1 MSLNSAMVYRRTDR
15 GLREVYEK
23 SHQFTQSE
31 RLVLILLDG
40 RLSVA
45 GLHARLPSLDD
56 ERIERTIVK
65 LEEAGLVEPS
75 GLVDS
80 LQSPSR
86 AEEVMRL
93 EPDVVAEFLEQL
105 DLDPVTRSAGASGDA
120 AAELVLAS
128 VDRAAAQLAREEEED
143 ARRRK
148 ERPADSPL
156 KESDRSHISSSPSPF
171 TDHAWDLTEASSF
184 AITTV
189 NVPDRLDLQEERD
202 RAEMEEYTEHRR
214 QVALQAWMKRFLV
227 VAVVIVFGGV
237 VYGILKPVRDQAS
250 ASRVGERMTVAFKVP
265 VKVVETEFRFLP
277 SPRLILRGV
286 DVGGEFGAEQVSLLI
301 NWKDLWSA
309 LNGGQWVWGE
319 ATVAPAAMSAAQ
331 AIAAVKRVP
340 GGTAGLPQTVS
351 TIRFES
357 IQVPGSRL
365 FPARYEAV
373 MRRGDDGR
381 FGPLVLTELASDDSS
396 MQLQLRPSTSE
407 PGALDFTLDAQ
418 RWAVPVGPRT
428 RWSNVRASGSL
439 RGNVLEVS
447 NYSLTGFFGITTG
460 TVFVA
465 GDVEWIVTGTAEA
478 GKVDV
483 ETVLDSL
490 RGTAQGGSSAPR
502 PAAMQG
508 TAALNLVMLGR
519 GATPEDAIAHS
530 AIAGTFTVRFAV
542 LNGINLGL
550 AATQGVAASGVTRF
564 TEFGGTV
571 VASTNGVR
579 FEETGGRAGA
589 MVARSNFTV
598 APDASIAGV
607 VRVELGGQRIQAPMT
622 LRISGTA
629 VQPRF
634 GR

>member
-1 MSLNSAMVYRRTDR
+1 MSLNSAMVYRRTDP
-15 GLREVYEK
+15 GMREVYEK

-40 RLSVA
+40 RLSIA
-45 GLHARLPSLDD
+45 GLRARLPSLDN

-65 LEEAGLVEPS
+65 LEEAGLVVPAES
-75 GLVDS
+75 VDS

-93 EPDVVAEFLEQL
+93 EPDVIAEFLEQI
-105 DLDPVTRSAGASGDA
+105 DLDPVTGSTGARDDM
-120 AAELVLAS
+120 AAERVRAS

-143 ARRRK
+143 SRRRK
-148 ERPADSPL
+148 ERPADRLPV
-156 KESDRSHISSSPSPF
+156 ESDRSHYPSSPSPF
-171 TDHAWDLTEASSF
+171 ADHQWDPTEASSF

-202 RAEMEEYTEHRR
+202 RAEMEEYTAHRR
-214 QVALQAWMKRFLV
+214 QAVFQAWMKRLLV

-250 ASRVGERMTVAFKVP
+250 ASRVGERLTDAFKVP
-265 VKVVETEFRFLP
+265 VKVAETEIRLLP
-277 SPRLILRGV
+277 SPRLVLRGV
-286 DVGGEFGAEQVSLLI
+286 DVGGEFGAEQVALLI
-301 NWKDLWSA
+301 NWKDLWLA

-319 ATVAPAAMSAAQ
+319 ATVAPTAMSAAQ
-331 AIAAVKRVP
+331 AIAAVRRVP
-340 GGTAGLPQTVS
+340 GGTAGLPQTIS

-357 IQVPGSRL
+357 IQVSGSRL
-365 FPARYEAV
+365 FPARYEAA

-381 FGPLVLTELASDDSS
+381 FGPLVLKELASDDSS
-396 MQLQLRPSTSE
+396 MQLQFRPSTGD
-407 PGALDFTLDAQ
+407 PGAIDFTLEAQ

-428 RWSNVRASGSL
+428 RWSNVRASGNL

-447 NYSLTGFFGITTG
+447 SYALTGFFGITTG

-465 GDVEWIVTGTAEA
+465 GDVEWVVTGTADA

-490 RGTAQGGSSAPR
+490 RGQKQGSSEGR

-519 GATPEDAIAHS
+519 GATPEDAIVHS
-530 AIAGTFTVRFAV
+530 AVAGPFTVRFAV

-571 VASTNGVR
+571 VASANGVR

-629 VQPRF
+629 FQPRF

>member
-1 MSLNSAMVYRRTDR
+1 MPLNSAMVYRRTDR

-23 SHQFTQSE
+23 SHHFTQSE

-40 RLSVA
+40 RLTVA
-45 GLHARLPSLDD
+45 GLRARLPSLDN

-65 LEEAGLVEPS
+65 LEEAGLVEP
-75 GLVDS
+75 LDAADD
-80 LQSPSR
+80 LQPQSR
-86 AEEVMRL
+86 VEEVMRL
-93 EPDVVAEFLEQL
+93 EPDVVAEFLEQIE
-105 DLDPVTRSAGASGDA
+105 LDPVTGAAGRGGDV
-120 AAELVLAS
+120 AAELVRAS
-128 VDRAAAQLAREEEED
+128 VDRAAAQLVQEGAAED
-143 ARRRK
+143 RRRR
-148 ERPADSPL
+148 EPPVDSTPT
-156 KESDRSHISSSPSPF
+156 ESGRTLHTSSPSPF
-171 TDHAWDLTEASSF
+171 ADHEWDPTRASSF

-202 RAEMEEYTEHRR
+202 RAEMEEYTKHRR
-214 QVALQAWMKRFLV
+214 RVVLQAWMKRLLV

-237 VYGILKPVRDQAS
+237 VYGVLKPVRDQAS
-250 ASRVGERMTVAFKVP
+250 ASRVGERLTGAFKVP
-265 VKVVETEFRFLP
+265 VKVAGTEFRFLP
-277 SPRLILRGV
+277 SPRLILRGI

-301 NWKDLWSA
+301 NWKDLWFA

-319 ATVAPAAMSAAQ
+319 ATVAPMAMSATQ
-331 AIAAVKRVP
+331 AIAAVKRIP
-340 GGTAGLPQTVS
+340 GGTAGLPQTIS

-365 FPARYEAV
+365 FPGRYEAA

-381 FGPLVLTELASDDSS
+381 FGPLLLNELASDDSS
-396 MQLQLRPSTSE
+396 MQVQFRPSTGD
-407 PGALDFTLDAQ
+407 PGAIDFTLDAQ
-418 RWAVPVGPRT
+418 RWAIPVGPRT
-428 RWSNVRASGSL
+428 RWSNVRASGNI
-439 RGNVLEVS
+439 RGNILEVS
-447 NYSLTGFFGITTG
+447 SYTLTGFFGITTG

-465 GDVEWIVTGTAEA
+465 GDVEWVVTGIAEA

-490 RGTAQGGSSAPR
+490 RGPKQGPTEGR

-519 GATPEDAIAHS
+519 GVTAEEAIANS
-530 AIAGTFTVRFAV
+530 AVAGPFTVRFAV

-550 AATQGVAASGVTRF
+550 AATQGAAASGVTRF

-571 VASTNGVR
+571 VASARGVR

-607 VRVELGGQRIQAPMT
+607 VRVELGGQRVQAPMT

-629 VQPRF
+629 FQPRF

>member
-1 MSLNSAMVYRRTDR
+1 
-15 GLREVYEK
+15 
-23 SHQFTQSE
+23 
-31 RLVLILLDG
+31 
-40 RLSVA
+40 
-45 GLHARLPSLDD
+45 
-56 ERIERTIVK
+56 
-65 LEEAGLVEPS
+65 
-75 GLVDS
+75 
-80 LQSPSR
+80 
-86 AEEVMRL
+86 
-93 EPDVVAEFLEQL
+93 
-105 DLDPVTRSAGASGDA
+105 
-120 AAELVLAS
+120 
-128 VDRAAAQLAREEEED
+128 
-143 ARRRK
+143 
-148 ERPADSPL
+148 
-156 KESDRSHISSSPSPF
+156 
-171 TDHAWDLTEASSF
+171 
-184 AITTV
+184 
-189 NVPDRLDLQEERD
+189 
-202 RAEMEEYTEHRR
+202 MEEYTEHRR
-214 QVALQAWMKRFLV
+214 QAVFQTWMKRLLV

-250 ASRVGERMTVAFKVP
+250 ASRVGERLTDAFKVP
-265 VKVVETEFRFLP
+265 VKVAETEFRLLP
-277 SPRLILRGV
+277 SPRLVLRGV
-286 DVGGEFGAEQVSLLI
+286 DVGGEFGAEQVALLI
-301 NWKDLWSA
+301 NWKDLWLA

-319 ATVAPAAMSAAQ
+319 ATVAPTAMSAAQ

-340 GGTAGLPQTVS
+340 GGTAGLPQTIS

-357 IQVPGSRL
+357 IQVSGSRL
-365 FPARYEAV
+365 FPARYEAA

-381 FGPLVLTELASDDSS
+381 FGPLVLKELANDDST
-396 MQLQLRPSTSE
+396 MQLQFRPSTGD
-407 PGALDFTLDAQ
+407 PGAIDFTLEAQ

-428 RWSNVRASGSL
+428 RWGNVRASGNL

-447 NYSLTGFFGITTG
+447 SYALTGFFGITTG

-465 GDVEWIVTGTAEA
+465 GDVEWVVTGTADA

-490 RGTAQGGSSAPR
+490 RGQKQGSSEGR

-519 GATPEDAIAHS
+519 GATPEDAIVHS
-530 AIAGTFTVRFAV
+530 AVAGPFTVRFAV

-571 VASTNGVR
+571 VASANGVR

-629 VQPRF
+629 APAPLRPLTVSRGTMFHVKQSLREQAPLRILARSRPCFPAPRLPSVLPCQPCCTRSHSTSSLSVVATPEPRPRSPPR
-634 GR
+634 GRAAARCCSPTTSRRSGRCPATRRSAGSARVISSRRWMPWVARWRPPRTRRGSSSGS

>member
-45 GLHARLPSLDD
+45 GLRARLPSLDN

-75 GLVDS
+75 GSAED
-80 LQSPSR
+80 LQSPGR

-93 EPDVVAEFLEQL
+93 EPDVVVQFLEQN
-105 DLDPVTRSAGASGDA
+105 DLDPNTASVGRSEDVA
-120 AAELVLAS
+120 ADLVRAS
-128 VDRAAAQLAREEEED
+128 VDRAAARLVEEAD
-143 ARRRK
+143 
-148 ERPADSPL
+148 ADSRRYEQRPIHADVNG
-156 KESDRSHISSSPSPF
+156 SDRSHHTSSPSPF
-171 TDHAWDLTEASSF
+171 TDHEWDPTEASSF

-202 RAEMEEYTEHRR
+202 RAEAEEYAEQRR
-214 QVALQAWMKRFLV
+214 RTVQRAWMKRLLV
-227 VAVVIVFGGV
+227 VAAVVVFGAL
-237 VYGILKPVRDQAS
+237 VYGVLKPVRDQAS
-250 ASRVGERMTVAFKVP
+250 AMRVGERLTGAFKVP
-265 VKVVETEFRFLP
+265 VTVAETEFRFLP
-277 SPRLILRGV
+277 SPRLLIRGV
-286 DVGGEFGAEQVSLLI
+286 DVGGEFGAEQVALLI
-301 NWKDLWSA
+301 NWKDLWFA

-319 ATVAPAAMSAAQ
+319 ASVAPMSMSPAQ
-331 AIAAVKRVP
+331 AIAALKRIP
-340 GGTAGLPQTVS
+340 GGTEGLPQTVS

-365 FPARYEAV
+365 FAGRYTAA

-381 FGPLVLTELASDDSS
+381 FGPLVLREITSDDSS
-396 MQLQLRPSTSE
+396 MELQFRPSRAD
-407 PGALDFTLDAQ
+407 PGAIDFSLEAQ

-428 RWSNVRASGSL
+428 RWNDVRASGSI
-439 RGNVLEVS
+439 RGHVLEVS
-447 NYSLTGFFGITTG
+447 NYILTGFFGITTG

-465 GDVEWIVTGTAEA
+465 GDVEWVVTGTAEA

-483 ETVLDSL
+483 ETVLASL
-490 RGTAQGGSSAPR
+490 AKSTQGSLQGS
-502 PAAMQG
+502 PAAMTG
-508 TAALNLVMLGR
+508 TAAMSLVMLGR
-519 GATPEDAIAHS
+519 GATPAEAIESS
-530 AIAGTFTVRFAV
+530 AVAGPFTVRFAV

-550 AATQGVAASGVTRF
+550 AATRGVAASGSTRF

-571 VASTNGVR
+571 VASASGVR
-579 FEETGGRAGA
+579 FEDTVGRAGA

-607 VRVELGGQRIQAPMT
+607 VRVELGRQRVQAPIS

-629 VQPRF
+629 DQPRF

>member
-1 MSLNSAMVYRRTDR
+1 MVYRRTDQ

-40 RLSVA
+40 RLTVA
-45 GLHARLPSLDD
+45 GLRERLPSLDN

-75 GLVDS
+75 DTS
-80 LQSPSR
+80 NDPPSPSR

-93 EPDVVAEFLEQL
+93 EPDVVAEFLEQIE
-105 DLDPVTRSAGASGDA
+105 LDPVTGSAGGGGDVA
-120 AAELVLAS
+120 GELVRAS
-128 VDRAAAQLAREEEED
+128 VDRAAAQLAQEEAEE
-143 ARRRK
+143 ARRRRG
-148 ERPADSPL
+148 RPADGTPA
-156 KESDRSHISSSPSPF
+156 ESGRSHYEASPSPF
-171 TDHAWDLTEASSF
+171 ADHEWNPTEASSF

-214 QVALQAWMKRFLV
+214 QAVLQAWMKRLLV

-237 VYGILKPVRDQAS
+237 VYGVLKPVRDQAS
-250 ASRVGERMTVAFKVP
+250 AARVGERLTGAFRVP
-265 VKVVETEFRFLP
+265 VKVAETEFRFLP

-286 DVGGEFGAEQVSLLI
+286 NVGGEFGAEQVALLI
-301 NWKDLWSA
+301 NWKDLWFA
-309 LNGGQWVWGE
+309 LSGGQWAWGE
-319 ATVAPAAMSAAQ
+319 ATVAPTAMSPAQ

-340 GGTAGLPQTVS
+340 GGTAGLPQTIS

-365 FPARYEAV
+365 FPGRYEAS

-381 FGPLVLTELASDDSS
+381 FGPLVLRELASDDRP
-396 MQLQLRPSTSE
+396 MQLQFRPSTDE
-407 PGALDFTLDAQ
+407 PGAIDFTLEAQ

-428 RWSNVRASGSL
+428 RWDNVRANGSL

-447 NYSLTGFFGITTG
+447 SYTLSGFFGITTG

-465 GDVEWIVTGTAEA
+465 GDVEWVVTGTAEA

-490 RGTAQGGSSAPR
+490 SGQKPGSSEGR

-519 GATPEDAIAHS
+519 GATAEEAIASS
-530 AIAGTFTVRFAV
+530 AVAGPFTVRFAV

-550 AATQGVAASGVTRF
+550 AATQGVAASGATRF

-571 VASTNGVR
+571 VASASGVR

-589 MVARSNFTV
+589 MVPRSNFTV

>member
-40 RLSVA
+40 RLTVA
-45 GLHARLPSLDD
+45 GLRARLPSLDN

-65 LEEAGLVEPS
+65 LEEAGLVEPIDQADD
-75 GLVDS
+75 LPA
-80 LQSPSR
+80 QSR
-86 AEEVMRL
+86 VEEVLRL
-93 EPDVVAEFLEQL
+93 EPDVVVQFLEQN
-105 DLDPVTRSAGASGDA
+105 DLDPVTAAVSSGGDVG
-120 AAELVLAS
+120 AELVRAS
-128 VDRAAAQLAREEEED
+128 VDRAAARLAQEED
-143 ARRRK
+143 EASGLRRQGS
-148 ERPADSPL
+148 ENGAFG
-156 KESDRSHISSSPSPF
+156 ESGHSHGAASLSPF
-171 TDHAWDLTEASSF
+171 TDRAWDPTEASSF

-202 RAEMEEYTEHRR
+202 RAETEEYIEQRR
-214 QVALQAWMKRFLV
+214 RVALQVWMKRLLV
-227 VAVVIVFGGV
+227 AAVAIVFAAV
-237 VYGILKPVRDQAS
+237 VYGVLKPVRDQAS
-250 ASRVGERMTVAFKVP
+250 AARVGNRLATAFGLP
-265 VKVVETEFRFLP
+265 VKVAATEFRLLP

-286 DVGGEFGAEQVSLLI
+286 DVGGEFGAEQVTLLI
-301 NWKDLWSA
+301 NWKDLWFA
-309 LNGGQWVWGE
+309 LSGGQWVWGE
-319 ATVAPAAMSAAQ
+319 ATVAPMAMSTAQ

-340 GGTAGLPQTVS
+340 AGTHGLPQTIS

-357 IQVPGSRL
+357 VQVTGSRL
-365 FPARYEAV
+365 FPGRYEAA

-381 FGPLVLTELASDDSS
+381 FGPLVLKELVADDSS
-396 MQLQLRPSTSE
+396 MQLQFWPSKSE
-407 PGALDFTLDAQ
+407 PGAIDFSLEARQ
-418 RWAVPVGPRT
+418 WAVPVGPRT
-428 RWSNVRASGSL
+428 RWNHVQANGGI
-439 RGNVLEVS
+439 RGHLLEVS
-447 NYSLTGFFGITTG
+447 SYALTGFFGITTG
-460 TVFVA
+460 RLYVA
-465 GDVEWIVTGTAEA
+465 GDVEWVVTGMAEA

-483 ETVLDSL
+483 ETVLESL
-490 RGTAQGGSSAPR
+490 RGQAQGSPATR

-519 GATPEDAIAHS
+519 GATAEDAIAQS
-530 AIAGTFTVRFAV
+530 AVAGPFTVRFAV

-571 VASTNGVR
+571 IASASGVR

-598 APDASIAGV
+598 APDASLAGV
-607 VRVELGGQRIQAPMT
+607 VRVELGGQRVQAPMT

-634 GR
+634 SR

>member
-23 SHQFTQSE
+23 SHRFTQSE

-40 RLSVA
+40 RLTVA
-45 GLHARLPSLDD
+45 GLRARLPSLDN

-65 LEEAGLVEPS
+65 LEEAGLVEP
-75 GLVDS
+75 LDTADA
-80 LQSPSR
+80 LQSPGR

-93 EPDVVAEFLEQL
+93 EPDVVAEFLGQI
-105 DLDPVTRSAGASGDA
+105 DLDPVTAAAGSGGDV
-120 AAELVLAS
+120 AAELVRAS
-128 VDRAAAQLAREEEED
+128 VDRAAAQLVQEEATED
-143 ARRRK
+143 RRRR
-148 ERPADSPL
+148 EPPAEGTPA
-156 KESDRSHISSSPSPF
+156 ESGRTLHAFSPSPF
-171 TDHAWDLTEASSF
+171 ADQEWDPTEASSF

-189 NVPDRLDLQEERD
+189 NVPDRLDMQEERD

-214 QVALQAWMKRFLV
+214 QVVLQAWLKRLLV
-227 VAVVIVFGGV
+227 AAIVIVFGGV
-237 VYGILKPVRDQAS
+237 VYGVLKPVRDQAS
-250 ASRVGERMTVAFKVP
+250 ASRVGERLSGAFKVP
-265 VKVVETEFRFLP
+265 VKVAETEFRFLP
-277 SPRLILRGV
+277 SPRLILRGI
-286 DVGGEFGAEQVSLLI
+286 DVGGEFGTEQVALLI
-301 NWKDLWSA
+301 NWKDLWFA

-319 ATVAPAAMSAAQ
+319 ATVAPTAMSAAQ

-340 GGTAGLPQTVS
+340 GGTAGLPQTIS

-357 IQVPGSRL
+357 IQVSGSRL
-365 FPARYEAV
+365 FPGRYEAA

-381 FGPLVLTELASDDSS
+381 FGPLVLKELAGDDSS
-396 MQLQLRPSTSE
+396 MQLQFRPSAGE
-407 PGALDFTLDAQ
+407 LGAIDFTLEAQ

-428 RWSNVRASGSL
+428 RWNNVQASGSI

-447 NYSLTGFFGITTG
+447 SYTLAGYFGITTG

-465 GDVEWIVTGTAEA
+465 GDVEWVVTGTAEA

-483 ETVLDSL
+483 ETVLESL
-490 RGTAQGGSSAPR
+490 RGPVQGPSAGR

-508 TAALNLVMLGR
+508 TATLNLVMLGR
-519 GATPEDAIAHS
+519 GATAEEAITHS
-530 AIAGTFTVRFAV
+530 AIAGPFTVRFAV

-564 TEFGGTV
+564 TDFGGTV
-571 VASTNGVR
+571 VASASGVR

-622 LRISGTA
+622 LRISGTTS
-629 VQPRF
+629 QPRF

>member
-1 MSLNSAMVYRRTDR
+1 MVYRRTDR

-40 RLSVA
+40 RLTVA
-45 GLHARLPSLDD
+45 GLRARLPSLDN

-65 LEEAGLVEPS
+65 LEEAGLVEPMDQADDLEAS
-75 GLVDS
+75 
-80 LQSPSR
+80 SR
-86 AEEVMRL
+86 VEEVLRL
-93 EPDVVAEFLEQL
+93 EPDVVVQFLEQN
-105 DLDPVTRSAGASGDA
+105 DLDPVTAAVGSGEDMG
-120 AAELVLAS
+120 AELVRAS
-128 VDRAAAQLAREEEED
+128 VDRAAARLVEEADE
-143 ARRRK
+143 AS
-148 ERPADSPL
+148 ERHRQQSKNGSL
-156 KESDRSHISSSPSPF
+156 KESDRSHQASSPSPF
-171 TDHAWDLTEASSF
+171 TDHAWDPTEASSF

-202 RAEMEEYTEHRR
+202 RAETEEYTEQRR
-214 QVALQAWMKRFLV
+214 RVVLQAWMKRLLV
-227 VAVVIVFGGV
+227 VAVVIVFGAL
-237 VYGILKPVRDQAS
+237 VYGVLKPVRDQAS
-250 ASRVGERMTVAFKVP
+250 ASRVGERLTAAFKLP
-265 VKVVETEFRFLP
+265 VKVAETEFRVLP
-277 SPRLILRGV
+277 SPRLILRGI
-286 DVGGEFGAEQVSLLI
+286 DVGGEFGAEQVALLI
-301 NWKDLWSA
+301 NWRDLWLA

-319 ATVAPAAMSAAQ
+319 ATVAPTAMSAAQ

-340 GGTAGLPQTVS
+340 GGTEGLPQTIS

-357 IQVPGSRL
+357 VQITGSRL
-365 FPARYEAV
+365 FPGRYEAA

-381 FGPLVLTELASDDSS
+381 FGPLVLNELVADDSA
-396 MQLQLRPSTSE
+396 MQLQFRPSTGE
-407 PGALDFTLDAQ
+407 PGAIDFSLEARQ
-418 RWAVPVGPRT
+418 WAVPVGPRT
-428 RWSNVRASGSL
+428 RWSHVRASGSI
-439 RGNVLEVS
+439 RGNLLEVS
-447 NYSLTGFFGITTG
+447 NYALTGYFGITTG
-460 TVFVA
+460 QLFVA
-465 GDVEWIVTGTAEA
+465 GDIEWVVTGTAEA

-483 ETVLDSL
+483 ETVLESL
-490 RGTAQGGSSAPR
+490 RGQAQGSPAAQ

-519 GATPEDAIAHS
+519 GATPEEAVARS
-530 AIAGTFTVRFAV
+530 AVAGPFTVRFAV

-571 VASTNGVR
+571 IASASGVR

-589 MVARSNFTV
+589 MVARSHFTV

-607 VRVELGGQRIQAPMT
+607 VRVELGGQRVQAPMT

>member
-1 MSLNSAMVYRRTDR
+1 MWRPNWSGRAWIVPRHSWRRR
-15 GLREVYEK
+15 RRLRP
-23 SHQFTQSE
+23 
-31 RLVLILLDG
+31 G
-40 RLSVA
+40 
-45 GLHARLPSLDD
+45 
-56 ERIERTIVK
+56 
-65 LEEAGLVEPS
+65 
-75 GLVDS
+75 
-80 LQSPSR
+80 
-86 AEEVMRL
+86 
-93 EPDVVAEFLEQL
+93 
-105 DLDPVTRSAGASGDA
+105 
-120 AAELVLAS
+120 AAENSLRTAI
-128 VDRAAAQLAREEEED
+128 
-143 ARRRK
+143 
-148 ERPADSPL
+148 PA
-156 KESDRSHISSSPSPF
+156 ESGRSHYTLSPSPF
-171 TDHAWDLTEASSF
+171 ADREWDPTEASSF

-202 RAEMEEYTEHRR
+202 RAETEEYTEQRR
-214 QVALQAWMKRFLV
+214 QVVLQAWMKRLLV

-237 VYGILKPVRDQAS
+237 VYGVLKPVRDQAS
-250 ASRVGERMTVAFKVP
+250 ASRVGERLTGAFKAP
-265 VKVVETEFRFLP
+265 VKVAETEFRFLP

-286 DVGGEFGAEQVSLLI
+286 DVGGEFGAEQVALLI
-301 NWKDLWSA
+301 NWKDLWFA

-319 ATVAPAAMSAAQ
+319 ATVAPTAMSAAQ

-340 GGTAGLPQTVS
+340 SGTAGLPQTIS

-365 FPARYEAV
+365 FPGRYEAA

-381 FGPLVLTELASDDSS
+381 FGPLVLKELASDDSS
-396 MQLQLRPSTSE
+396 MQLQFRPSTGE
-407 PGALDFTLDAQ
+407 PGAIDFTLEAQ

-428 RWSNVRASGSL
+428 RWSNVRASGSI

-447 NYSLTGFFGITTG
+447 SYALTGFFGITTG

-465 GDVEWIVTGTAEA
+465 GDVEWVVTGTAEA

-490 RGTAQGGSSAPR
+490 RGQKQGSSAGG

-508 TAALNLVMLGR
+508 TATLNLVMLGR
-519 GATPEDAIAHS
+519 GATAEEAIVHS
-530 AIAGTFTVRFAV
+530 AVAGPFTVRFAV

-571 VASTNGVR
+571 VASANGVR

-629 VQPRF
+629 FQPRF

>member
-1 MSLNSAMVYRRTDR
+1 MVYRRTDR

-40 RLSVA
+40 RLTVA
-45 GLHARLPSLDD
+45 GLRTRLPSLDN

-75 GLVDS
+75 GAGED
-80 LQSPSR
+80 LQSPAR

-93 EPDVVAEFLEQL
+93 EPDVVVNFLEQNQ
-105 DLDPVTRSAGASGDA
+105 LDPVTGAVGDDV
-120 AAELVLAS
+120 AAELVRAS
-128 VDRAAAQLAREEEED
+128 VDRAAARLVEEAD
-143 ARRRK
+143 ANSGRK
-148 ERPADSPL
+148 QQPPFHMGFA
-156 KESDRSHISSSPSPF
+156 ESDHSHHTASPSPF
-171 TDHAWDLTEASSF
+171 TDQEWDPTEASSF

-202 RAEMEEYTEHRR
+202 RAEMAEYSNQR
-214 QVALQAWMKRFLV
+214 QRTVQRAWMKRLLV
-227 VAVVIVFGGV
+227 VAALIVFGAL
-237 VYGILKPVRDQAS
+237 VYGVLKPVRDQAS
-250 ASRVGERMTVAFKVP
+250 ASRVGERLAGAFKVP
-265 VKVVETEFRFLP
+265 VKVAETEFRVLP

-301 NWKDLWSA
+301 NWKDLWAA

-319 ATVAPAAMSAAQ
+319 ATVAPMAMSAAQ
-331 AIAAVKRVP
+331 AMAAVKRVP
-340 GGTAGLPQTVS
+340 GATEGLPRTVS

-357 IQVPGSRL
+357 IRIPGSQL
-365 FPARYEAV
+365 FKGPYAAT

-381 FGPLVLTELASDDSS
+381 FGPLVLQEVASDDSS
-396 MQLQLRPSTSE
+396 MQVQFRPSSGE
-407 PGALDFTLDAQ
+407 PGAVDFTLEAQ

-428 RWSNVRASGSL
+428 RWNNVRANGSI

-447 NYSLTGFFGITTG
+447 SYALTGYFGITTG
-460 TVFVA
+460 TVYVA
-465 GDVEWIVTGTAEA
+465 GDVEWVVTGIAEA

-483 ETVLDSL
+483 ETVLGSL
-490 RGTAQGGSSAPR
+490 RGATSGS
-502 PAAMQG
+502 PAAMTG

-519 GATPEDAIAHS
+519 GVTPEEAIARS
-530 AIAGTFTVRFAV
+530 AVAGPFTVRFAV

-564 TEFGGTV
+564 TEFGGIV
-571 VASTNGVR
+571 VASANGVR

-589 MVARSNFTV
+589 MVARSTFTV

-607 VRVELGGQRIQAPMT
+607 VRVELGGQRVQAPVS

>member
-23 SHQFTQSE
+23 SRQFTQSE

-40 RLSVA
+40 RLTVA
-45 GLHARLPSLDD
+45 GLRARLPSLDD

-75 GLVDS
+75 GTADS
-80 LQSPSR
+80 LQSPGR
-86 AEEVMRL
+86 AEEVMSL
-93 EPDVVAEFLEQL
+93 EPDVVVQFLEQSE
-105 DLDPVTRSAGASGDA
+105 LDPVTGAAGTGRDV
-120 AAELVLAS
+120 AAELVRAS
-128 VDRAAAQLAREEEED
+128 VDRAAAQLVQEEAAET
-143 ARRRK
+143 RRSQ
-148 ERPADSPL
+148 ERLTEGIPA
-156 KESDRSHISSSPSPF
+156 ESGRSHYAFSPSPF
-171 TDHAWDLTEASSF
+171 ADRDWDPTEASSF

-202 RAEMEEYTEHRR
+202 RAEMEEYTQHRR
-214 QVALQAWMKRFLV
+214 QVVLQTWLKRLLV
-227 VAVVIVFGGV
+227 AAVVIIFGGV
-237 VYGILKPVRDQAS
+237 VYGVLKPVRDQAS
-250 ASRVGERMTVAFKVP
+250 ASRVGERLTGAFKVP
-265 VKVVETEFRFLP
+265 VKVAETEFRFLP

-286 DVGGEFGAEQVSLLI
+286 DVGGEFGAEQVALLI
-301 NWKDLWSA
+301 NWKDLWFA

-319 ATVAPAAMSAAQ
+319 ATVAPTAMSAAQ

-340 GGTAGLPQTVS
+340 TGTAGLPQTIS

-365 FPARYEAV
+365 FPGRYEAA

-381 FGPLVLTELASDDSS
+381 FGPLVLKELASDDSS
-396 MQLQLRPSTSE
+396 MQLQFRPSTSE
-407 PGALDFTLDAQ
+407 PGAVDFTLDAQ
-418 RWAVPVGPRT
+418 RWAIPVGPRT
-428 RWSNVRASGSL
+428 RWSNVRASGSI
-439 RGNVLEVS
+439 RGNILEVS
-447 NYSLTGFFGITTG
+447 SYTLNGFFGITTG

-465 GDVEWIVTGTAEA
+465 GDVEWVVTGTAEA

-490 RGTAQGGSSAPR
+490 RGQKQGSSAGG

-519 GATPEDAIAHS
+519 GATAEEAIVSS
-530 AIAGTFTVRFAV
+530 AIAGPFTVRFAV

-550 AATQGVAASGVTRF
+550 AATQGVAASGATRF

-571 VASTNGVR
+571 VASANGVR

-629 VQPRF
+629 FQPRF

>member
-40 RLSVA
+40 RLTVA
-45 GLHARLPSLDD
+45 GLRARLPSLDN

-65 LEEAGLVEPS
+65 LEEAGLVEPFDQAGDLDAS
-75 GLVDS
+75 
-80 LQSPSR
+80 SR
-86 AEEVMRL
+86 VEEVLRL
-93 EPDVVAEFLEQL
+93 EPDVVVQFLEQNE
-105 DLDPVTRSAGASGDA
+105 LDPVTAAVGSGGDVG
-120 AAELVLAS
+120 AELVRAS
-128 VDRAAAQLAREEEED
+128 VDRAAARLVQEED
-143 ARRRK
+143 EASGRRQ
-148 ERPADSPL
+148 ERSESSIFR
-156 KESDRSHISSSPSPF
+156 ESDRSHQTSSPSPF
-171 TDHAWDLTEASSF
+171 TDHAWDPTEASSF

-202 RAEMEEYTEHRR
+202 RAETEEYTEQRR
-214 QVALQAWMKRFLV
+214 RVVLQAWMKRLLV
-227 VAVVIVFGGV
+227 VAVVLVFGAL
-237 VYGILKPVRDQAS
+237 VYGVLKPVRDQAS
-250 ASRVGERMTVAFKVP
+250 ASRVGERLTAAFKLP
-265 VKVVETEFRFLP
+265 VKVAETEFMVLP
-277 SPRLILRGV
+277 SPRLILRGI
-286 DVGGEFGAEQVSLLI
+286 DVGGEFGAEQVALLI
-301 NWKDLWSA
+301 NWTDLWQA

-319 ATVAPAAMSAAQ
+319 ATVAPATMSAAQ

-340 GGTAGLPQTVS
+340 AGTAGLPQTIS

-357 IQVPGSRL
+357 VQITGSRL
-365 FPARYEAV
+365 FPGRYEAA

-381 FGPLVLTELASDDSS
+381 FGPLVLKEIVADDSS
-396 MQLQLRPSTSE
+396 MQLQFRPSTGE
-407 PGALDFTLDAQ
+407 PGAIDFSLEARQ
-418 RWAVPVGPRT
+418 WAVPVGPRT
-428 RWSNVRASGSL
+428 RWNHVRASGSL
-439 RGNVLEVS
+439 RGNLLEVS
-447 NYSLTGFFGITTG
+447 NYALTGYFGITTG
-460 TVFVA
+460 QLFVA
-465 GDVEWIVTGTAEA
+465 GDVEWVVTGIAEA

-483 ETVLDSL
+483 ETVLESL
-490 RGTAQGGSSAPR
+490 RGRTQGSPAAQ

-519 GATPEDAIAHS
+519 GATPEDAIVQS
-530 AIAGTFTVRFAV
+530 AVAGPFTVRFAV

-571 VASTNGVR
+571 IASASGVR

-589 MVARSNFTV
+589 MVARSQFTV

-607 VRVELGGQRIQAPMT
+607 VRVELGGQRVQAPMT

>member
-1 MSLNSAMVYRRTDR
+1 MSLSSTMVYRRTDQ

-40 RLSVA
+40 RLSVE
-45 GLHARLPSLDD
+45 GIQARLPSLDS

-75 GLVDS
+75 VATEDP
-80 LQSPSR
+80 QSPGR
-86 AEEVMRL
+86 VEEVMRL
-93 EPDVVAEFLEQL
+93 EPDVIAQFLDQL
-105 DLDPVTRSAGASGDA
+105 DLDPITASAGARGGDRG
-120 AAELVLAS
+120 AELVRAS
-128 VDRAAAQLAREEEED
+128 VDRAAEQLAREEESK
-143 ARRRK
+143 RRW
-148 ERPADSPL
+148 ERPVDSVL
-156 KESDRSHISSSPSPF
+156 AESVRSLQASSPSPF
-171 TDHAWDLTEASSF
+171 ADHEWDPTEASSF

-202 RAEMEEYTEHRR
+202 RAEAEAYTEQRR
-214 QVALQAWMKRFLV
+214 QVVLQAWMKRLLV
-227 VAVVIVFGGV
+227 VAVVIVFGAV
-237 VYGILKPVRDQAS
+237 VYWILKPVRDQAS
-250 ASRVGERMTVAFKVP
+250 AARVGERMTDAFKVP
-265 VKVVETEFRFLP
+265 VKVAETEFRFLP
-277 SPRLILRGV
+277 SPRLVLRGV
-286 DVGGEFGAEQVSLLI
+286 DVGGEFGAEQVALLI
-301 NWKDLWSA
+301 NWKDLWFA

-319 ATVAPAAMSAAQ
+319 ATVAPTAMSAAQ
-331 AIAAVKRVP
+331 AIAALKRVP
-340 GGTAGLPQTVS
+340 GGTTGLPQTIS

-357 IQVPGSRL
+357 VQVSGSRL
-365 FPARYEAV
+365 FPGRYEAA

-381 FGPLVLTELASDDSS
+381 FGPLVLKEVATDDSS

-407 PGALDFTLDAQ
+407 PGAVDFELEAQ
-418 RWAVPVGPRT
+418 RWAVPAGPRT
-428 RWSNVRASGSL
+428 RWSNVQANGSL
-439 RGNVLEVS
+439 RGNVLEVTS
-447 NYSLTGFFGITTG
+447 YALTGFFGITTG

-465 GDVEWIVTGTAEA
+465 GDVEWVVTGTAEA

-490 RGTAQGGSSAPR
+490 GGQQSGAPVR

-508 TAALNLVMLGR
+508 TAALSLVMLGR
-519 GATPEDAIAHS
+519 GATAEEAIVHS
-530 AIAGTFTVRFAV
+530 AIAGPFTVRFAV

-571 VASTNGVR
+571 VASANGVR

-589 MVARSNFTV
+589 MVARGNFTV

-629 VQPRF
+629 VKPRF

>member
-1 MSLNSAMVYRRTDR
+1 MVYRRTDR

-40 RLSVA
+40 RLTVA
-45 GLHARLPSLDD
+45 GLRTRLPSLDN

-75 GLVDS
+75 GAGED
-80 LQSPSR
+80 LQSPAR

-93 EPDVVAEFLEQL
+93 EPDVVVNFLEQNQ
-105 DLDPVTRSAGASGDA
+105 LDPVTGAVGDDV
-120 AAELVLAS
+120 AAELVRAS
-128 VDRAAAQLAREEEED
+128 VDRAAARLVEEAD
-143 ARRRK
+143 ANSGRK
-148 ERPADSPL
+148 QQPPFHMGL
-156 KESDRSHISSSPSPF
+156 TESDRSHHTASPSPF
-171 TDHAWDLTEASSF
+171 TDQEWDPTEASSF

-202 RAEMEEYTEHRR
+202 RAEMAEYSNQR
-214 QVALQAWMKRFLV
+214 QRTVQRAWMKRLLV
-227 VAVVIVFGGV
+227 VAALIVFGAL
-237 VYGILKPVRDQAS
+237 VYGVLKPVRDQAS
-250 ASRVGERMTVAFKVP
+250 ASRVGERLAGAFKVP
-265 VKVVETEFRFLP
+265 VKVAETEFRVLP

-301 NWKDLWSA
+301 NWKDLWAA

-319 ATVAPAAMSAAQ
+319 ATVAPMAMSAAQ
-331 AIAAVKRVP
+331 AMAAVKRVP
-340 GGTAGLPQTVS
+340 GATEGLPRTVS

-357 IQVPGSRL
+357 IRIPGSQL
-365 FPARYEAV
+365 FKGPYAAT

-381 FGPLVLTELASDDSS
+381 FGPLVLQEVASDDSS
-396 MQLQLRPSTSE
+396 MQVQFRPSSGE
-407 PGALDFTLDAQ
+407 PGAVDFTLEAQ

-428 RWSNVRASGSL
+428 RWNNVRANGSI
-439 RGNVLEVS
+439 RGHVLEVS
-447 NYSLTGFFGITTG
+447 NYALTGYFGITTG
-460 TVFVA
+460 TVYVA
-465 GDVEWIVTGTAEA
+465 GDVEWVVTGIAEA

-483 ETVLDSL
+483 ETVLGSL
-490 RGTAQGGSSAPR
+490 RGATSGS
-502 PAAMQG
+502 PAAMTG

-519 GATPEDAIAHS
+519 GVTPEEAIARS
-530 AIAGTFTVRFAV
+530 AVAGPFTVRFAV

-564 TEFGGTV
+564 TEFGGIV
-571 VASTNGVR
+571 VASANGVR

-589 MVARSNFTV
+589 MVARSTFTV

-607 VRVELGGQRIQAPMT
+607 VRVELGGQRVQAPVS

>member
-1 MSLNSAMVYRRTDR
+1 MVYRRTDR

-40 RLSVA
+40 RLTVA
-45 GLHARLPSLDD
+45 GLRARLPSLDN

-75 GLVDS
+75 GTGED
-80 LQSPSR
+80 LQSPAR

-93 EPDVVAEFLEQL
+93 EPDVVVNFLEQNQ
-105 DLDPVTRSAGASGDA
+105 LDPVTGAVGDDV
-120 AAELVLAS
+120 AAELVRAS
-128 VDRAAAQLAREEEED
+128 VDRAAARLVEEAD
-143 ARRRK
+143 ANSGRK
-148 ERPADSPL
+148 QQPPL
-156 KESDRSHISSSPSPF
+156 HMGFVESDRSHHTASPSPF
-171 TDHAWDLTEASSF
+171 TDQEWDPTEASSF

-202 RAEMEEYTEHRR
+202 RAEMAEYSNHRQR
-214 QVALQAWMKRFLV
+214 TVQRAWMKRLLV
-227 VAVVIVFGGV
+227 VAAVIVFGAL
-237 VYGILKPVRDQAS
+237 VYGVLKPVRDQAS
-250 ASRVGERMTVAFKVP
+250 ALRVGERLAGAFKVP
-265 VKVVETEFRFLP
+265 VKVAETEFRVLP

-301 NWKDLWSA
+301 NWKDLWAA

-319 ATVAPAAMSAAQ
+319 ATVAPMAMSAAQ
-331 AIAAVKRVP
+331 AMAAVKRVP
-340 GGTAGLPQTVS
+340 GATEGLPRTVS

-357 IQVPGSRL
+357 IRIPGSQL
-365 FPARYEAV
+365 FKGPYAAT

-381 FGPLVLTELASDDSS
+381 FGPLVLQEVASDDSS
-396 MQLQLRPSTSE
+396 MQLQLRPSSGE
-407 PGALDFTLDAQ
+407 PGAVDFTLEAQ
-418 RWAVPVGPRT
+418 RWAVPLGPRT
-428 RWSNVRASGSL
+428 RWNDVRANGSI

-447 NYSLTGFFGITTG
+447 NYALTGYFGITTG
-460 TVFVA
+460 TVYVA
-465 GDVEWIVTGTAEA
+465 GDVEWVVTGIAEA

-483 ETVLDSL
+483 ETVLGSL
-490 RGTAQGGSSAPR
+490 RGATSGVP
-502 PAAMQG
+502 PAMTG

-519 GATPEDAIAHS
+519 GATPEEAIARS
-530 AIAGTFTVRFAV
+530 AVAGPFTVRFAV

-564 TEFGGTV
+564 TEFGGIV
-571 VASTNGVR
+571 VASANGVR

-589 MVARSNFTV
+589 MVARSTFTV

-607 VRVELGGQRIQAPMT
+607 VRVELGGQRVQAPVS

>member
-40 RLSVA
+40 RLTVA
-45 GLHARLPSLDD
+45 GLRARLPSLDN

-65 LEEAGLVEPS
+65 LEEAGLVEPMDQAEDRQAP
-75 GLVDS
+75 GRV
-80 LQSPSR
+80 
-86 AEEVMRL
+86 EEVLRL
-93 EPDVVAEFLEQL
+93 EPDVVAQFLEQI
-105 DLDPVTRSAGASGDA
+105 DLDPVTA
-120 AAELVLAS
+120 AVGSSEDMGAELVRAS
-128 VDRAAAQLAREEEED
+128 VDRAAARLVQEED
-143 ARRRK
+143 EASGRRQQQS
-148 ERPADSPL
+148 EGGASSG
-156 KESDRSHISSSPSPF
+156 SDRSHHTSSPSPF
-171 TDHAWDLTEASSF
+171 TDHAWDPTEASSF

-202 RAEMEEYTEHRR
+202 RAETEEYTEQRR
-214 QVALQAWMKRFLV
+214 RVVLQTWMKRLLV
-227 VAVVIVFGGV
+227 VAVVIVFGAL
-237 VYGILKPVRDQAS
+237 VYGVLKPVRDQAS
-250 ASRVGERMTVAFKVP
+250 SSRVGARLAAAFKLP
-265 VKVVETEFRFLP
+265 VKVAETEFRFLP

-286 DVGGEFGAEQVSLLI
+286 DVGGEFGAEQVALLI
-301 NWKDLWSA
+301 NWKDLWFA
-309 LNGGQWVWGE
+309 LTGGQWVWGE
-319 ATVAPAAMSAAQ
+319 ATVAPMAMSAAQ

-340 GGTAGLPQTVS
+340 AGTDGLPPSIS

-357 IQVPGSRL
+357 VQVTGSRL
-365 FPARYEAV
+365 FPGRYEAA

-381 FGPLVLTELASDDSS
+381 FGPLVLKELVADDSS
-396 MQLQLRPSTSE
+396 MQLQFRPSIGE
-407 PGALDFTLDAQ
+407 PGAIDFSLEARQ
-418 RWAVPVGPRT
+418 WAVPVGPRT
-428 RWSNVRASGSL
+428 RWNHVQASGSI
-439 RGNVLEVS
+439 RGNLLEVS
-447 NYSLTGFFGITTG
+447 SYALTGFFGITTG
-460 TVFVA
+460 KLFVA
-465 GDVEWIVTGTAEA
+465 GDVEWVLTGTAEA

-483 ETVLDSL
+483 ETVLESL
-490 RGTAQGGSSAPR
+490 RGQTRGSPAAQ

-519 GATPEDAIAHS
+519 GATAEDAITQS
-530 AIAGTFTVRFAV
+530 AVAGPFTVRFAV

-571 VASTNGVR
+571 IASAGGVR

-607 VRVELGGQRIQAPMT
+607 VRVELGGQRVQAPMT